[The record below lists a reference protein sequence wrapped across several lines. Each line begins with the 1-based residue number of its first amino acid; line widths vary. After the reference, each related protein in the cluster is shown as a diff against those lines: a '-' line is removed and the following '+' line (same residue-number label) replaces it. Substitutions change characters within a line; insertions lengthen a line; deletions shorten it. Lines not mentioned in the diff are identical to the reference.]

1 MKAIALFIAALM
13 VLLGLTG
20 MFWPEGLMELAKFSF
35 TPNGIYVTAIVRV
48 IIGALLLIAA
58 GATRA
63 PKAVRV
69 IGLVILV
76 AGIASAFITA
86 ERAASLQDWLLGH
99 GPNPL
104 RIAACVPLLV
114 GLFIGGAT
122 LAKRTRP

>member
-1 MKAIALFIAALM
+1 MKAVALFIAALM
-13 VLLGLTG
+13 ILLGLTG
-20 MFWPEGLMELAKFSF
+20 LFWPEGLMQLAKFSF
-35 TPNGIYVTAIVRV
+35 TASGIYLTAIVRV

-76 AGIASAFITA
+76 AGIASAFVTA
-86 ERAASLQDWLLGH
+86 ERAASLQNWLLGH

-104 RIAACVPLLV
+104 RIAACVPLAA

-122 LAKRTRP
+122 LAKRAKP

>member
-1 MKAIALFIAALM
+1 MKTIALFIAALM

-20 MFWPEGLMELAKFSF
+20 VFWPEGLMQLAKFSF
-35 TPNGIYVTAIVRV
+35 TTTGIYVTAIVRV

-69 IGLVILV
+69 IGLVIVV

-86 ERAASLQDWLLGH
+86 ERAASLQDWLSGH

-104 RIAACVPLLV
+104 RIAACVPLLA
-114 GLFIGGAT
+114 GLFIGGAA
-122 LAKRTRP
+122 LAKRARP